1 MAPTT
6 TEPMKVVKKLLKLK
20 PDGSY
25 ELMEMREVVM
35 EVYWDVDRVIVA
47 AMLIGIIILIAWSF
61 GILMR
66 ILLGRRSVQK
76 WLSKGKCLV

>member
-25 ELMEMREVVM
+25 ELMEMREVAM

-66 ILLGRRSVQK
+66 ILLGRRSVHK